1 MWKLATTRAVPWYKR
16 LLVVLQSSEVLML
29 LASAMIMLA
38 LSLARAVAVVPSLC
52 GEHAVQCACAEGT
65 FVDGVEKIYSGGV
78 EVDAA
83 GCDYHGWYSR
93 WCYVQVGRR
102 HNRHH
107 RRHLLS
113 LRLTPSTSNPP
124 QGGDQCVDAH
134 KLLFT
139 GWEEGSA
146 WRRCEI
152 TTGWWP
158 VWPVAIC
165 TWLAPGWSAFT
176 YTLCMVGTFTMAE
189 WLTAHHLRR
198 SPAQRLSATLKWV
211 LSAPAFCL
219 LFLIPSLDAHATLT
233 MRALRKKTLT
243 YSSTPRQTPA
253 VTPKTSHNELDQ
265 LVSVS
270 RAASHNA
277 LDALLDVAATPPT
290 PPAVVAATPWGG
302 VMAHASPERR
312 ATEMV

>member
-1 MWKLATTRAVPWYKR
+1 
-16 LLVVLQSSEVLML
+16 ML

-65 FVDGVEKIYSGGV
+65 FVDGVEKIFSGGV

-83 GCDYHGWYSR
+83 GPTTTGGGTRAGATSR
-93 WCYVQVGRR
+93 SAATATATSTTTS
-102 HNRHH
+102 H
-107 RRHLLS
+107 
-113 LRLTPSTSNPP
+113 LRLHLAASTSDPP

-165 TWLAPGWSAFT
+165 TPWRARLVGVHIHAVHGRHVCDGRMAHRAPPPPLARAAPLGHPQ
-176 YTLCMVGTFTMAE
+176 VGALGAGVLPPLPHPVARRPRHADDAPAPQE
-189 WLTAHHLRR
+189 DAHLQRARRGRRRPSRR
-198 SPAQRLSATLKWV
+198 SAPQRARSARLRLARRRRTT
-211 LSAPAFCL
+211 
-219 LFLIPSLDAHATLT
+219 PSTRCSTSPPRRRRRPPSSPLPHGAASC
-233 MRALRKKTLT
+233 R
-243 YSSTPRQTPA
+243 STPRPNAGRPRWSELCA
-253 VTPKTSHNELDQ
+253 VL
-265 LVSVS
+265 SVC
-270 RAASHNA
+270 
-277 LDALLDVAATPPT
+277 V
-290 PPAVVAATPWGG
+290 
-302 VMAHASPERR
+302 RR
-312 ATEMV
+312 AGR